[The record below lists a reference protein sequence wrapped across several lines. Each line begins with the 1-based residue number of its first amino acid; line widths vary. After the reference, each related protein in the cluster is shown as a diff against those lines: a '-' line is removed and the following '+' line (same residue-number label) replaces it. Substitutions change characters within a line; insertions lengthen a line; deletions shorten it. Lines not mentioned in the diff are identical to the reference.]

1 MLTVR
6 PMEAKD
12 LRKVTAIEKETFSI
26 PWSEK
31 AFLDSLSLPYTIY
44 LVAETPDA
52 QIAGY
57 CGLYQVFSEG
67 EITNVAVASVY
78 RRQGVAETMLTE
90 LLEQGKQMGTESF
103 FLEVRRSNLP
113 ARRLYE
119 KLGFCGDGIRKNFYE
134 KPKEDAVIMW
144 KR

>member
-12 LRKVTAIEKETFSI
+12 LCQVTAIEKETFSI

-31 AFLDSLSLPYTIY
+31 AFSDSMNLPYTIY

-67 EITNVAVASVY
+67 EITNVAVAPAY
-78 RRQGVAETMLTE
+78 RRQGAAWTMLS
-90 LLEQGKQMGTESF
+90 QMI
-103 FLEVRRSNLP
+103 
-113 ARRLYE
+113 AR
-119 KLGFCGDGIRKNFYE
+119 
-134 KPKEDAVIMW
+134 W
-144 KR
+144 